1 MESYFGMTQA
11 RHWDLF
17 SYFEKDYQLVSDFR
31 PPVLSVWKHLDQYTA
46 PALLAIRFKF
56 ISWARFTYTI
66 ILAITAIQV
75 IIHLFSE
82 PLLTK
87 YYLTFSGLPVL
98 ISYHVMITSIILVL
112 GGTLPKPSEKFET
125 LRDMVVLTL
134 CCSIDELWDAY
145 DHFRRIPKVRVV
157 ALDEKLDTLNMVEA
171 TFIYNECFIG
181 TMQFRYKAYPMH
193 WRAEFFLLDLER
205 CRTNIA
211 INDTLNKQAVW
222 LTDTH
227 PDYLIMEKENDPM
240 QRKDS

>member
-1 MESYFGMTQA
+1 
-11 RHWDLF
+11 
-17 SYFEKDYQLVSDFR
+17 
-31 PPVLSVWKHLDQYTA
+31 
-46 PALLAIRFKF
+46 
-56 ISWARFTYTI
+56 
-66 ILAITAIQV
+66 
-75 IIHLFSE
+75 
-82 PLLTK
+82 
-87 YYLTFSGLPVL
+87 
-98 ISYHVMITSIILVL
+98 MITSIILVL

-227 PDYLIMEKENDPM
+227 PDYLIMEKETDPIHG
-240 QRKDS
+240 RDSEFKVDDIVPVAKSGRYNEPEDHVKIQDHSDVGELDPNLPVPEDTNLLANQK